1 MTVTQIGQ
9 TVPDLDLELFIPSGE
24 TVRLQDLLDR
34 EYLLLIFL
42 RHLT

>member
-9 TVPDLDLELFIPSGE
+9 TVPDLELFTSSGE

>member
-1 MTVTQIGQ
+1 MTKPQIGQ
-9 TVPDLDLELFIPSGE
+9 TVPDLELFTPSGE
-24 TVRLQDLLDR
+24 AVRLQDLLDR